1 MEKVT
6 VLESIKTRI
15 AQQNPNN
22 PRKAFGHR
30 IAELRFR
37 TVKDDKVLDEYT
49 YVDPTNQNQDKWTD
63 IIEKFAQHRPC
74 KIVLEFPNGYKYKN
88 TKTGLIDAD
97 VQNSQ
102 INILDITDPDTDQSK
117 LHKRTNPQDLF
128 TIG

>member
-1 MEKVT
+1 MENVT

-37 TVKDDKVLDEYT
+37 TVKQDKVVDEYT

-63 IIEKFAQHRPC
+63 IIEKFATHRPC
-74 KIVLEFPNGYKYKN
+74 KIVLEFPNGYKLLN
-88 TKTGLIDAD
+88 RSGLIDAD
-97 VQNSQ
+97 VQNSP
-102 INILDITDPDTDQSK
+102 INILDITDPETDISK
-117 LHKRTNPQDLF
+117 LNKRANPQDLF